1 MIDAPHYSATGSK
14 HPQAF
19 ALPEHTFDGNVNEDV
34 LHQAVKTH
42 LANQRQGTS
51 KTKTRAFVSGG
62 NQKPWKQKGTGRA
75 RQGSTRAP
83 HWRGG
88 GIAFGP
94 TPRDYRA
101 DSNRKVRQLARRS
114 ALNARAREG
123 MLHVVDTFT
132 LDAPKTS
139 TLLGLLAKLSLTETR
154 TLILTD
160 GSKPTVYLSGR
171 NVQHIDVLPFTD
183 ATAYDILRA
192 DALVIESDALGNATR
207 DENAA
212 GAANLAGARGRA
224 PARKKSAA
232 KKSAVAKAHDHAPR
246 AKPAAKKT
254 ARKTAKKSSK
264 KASE

>member
-14 HPQAF
+14 HQAAF

-34 LHQAVKTH
+34 LHQAVKNH
-42 LANQRQGTS
+42 LANQRQGTAQ
-51 KTKTRAFVSGG
+51 TKTRAFVSGG

-88 GIAFGP
+88 GTAFGP
-94 TPRDYRA
+94 IPRDYRA

-139 TLLGLLAKLSLTETR
+139 TLLGLLGKLSLADTR

-160 GSKPTVYLSGR
+160 GSKPMVYLSGR
-171 NVQHIDVLPFTD
+171 NVQHIAVLPFTD

-192 DALVIESDALGNATR
+192 DALVIESDALGAGGDEETGATAHSR
-207 DENAA
+207 APHPAPKAKAKKAA
-212 GAANLAGARGRA
+212 VRAHGRA
-224 PARKKSAA
+224 PKAPERKKSSRKAA
-232 KKSAVAKAHDHAPR
+232 KKSA
-246 AKPAAKKT
+246 
-254 ARKTAKKSSK
+254 KKSAK
-264 KASE
+264 KASK